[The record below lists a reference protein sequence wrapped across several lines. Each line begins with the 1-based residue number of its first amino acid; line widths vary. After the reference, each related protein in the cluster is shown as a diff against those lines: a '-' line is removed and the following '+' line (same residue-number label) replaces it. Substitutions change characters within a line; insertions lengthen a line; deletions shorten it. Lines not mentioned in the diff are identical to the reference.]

1 MKLLENPNLDAIG
14 NALTI
19 ETGDCKISGRL
30 ESYSCKMAGNDKRLF
45 KMLSQENGHTPDD
58 LQALSPPQTQSQLS
72 LSPRG
77 GVSPQAVGLY
87 GTGSGEETHGPLCH
101 TCSRKMIFYLIS
113 TLNASFNP
121 DYDFSD
127 AKSHEFSR
135 EPSLDWT
142 VNAVDSNMFST
153 AGEVYATQ
161 IRPKLW
167 AAVNDEIS
175 PNECEIYSY
184 NPDLESD
191 PFGEEGVLWS
201 FNYFFYNKKLKRI
214 LFFACRARS
223 QTAAVGADSGI
234 GRDFDMMLDEE
245 ISDDDDDVDDDVDED
260 NGMYVDDA
268 YRYERVTPLM
278 Y

>member
-19 ETGDCKISGRL
+19 KTGDCKISGRL

-77 GVSPQAVGLY
+77 GVSPQAGGPY
-87 GTGSGEETHGPLCH
+87 GTSSGEETRGPLCH

-142 VNAVDSNMFST
+142 INAVDSNMFST
-153 AGEVYATQ
+153 AGDAYATQ

-167 AAVNDEIS
+167 AAINDEIS
-175 PNECEIYSY
+175 PNECEIYRYMYSERKSCLAK
-184 NPDLESD
+184 NRLEYS
-191 PFGEEGVLWS
+191 
-201 FNYFFYNKKLKRI
+201 
-214 LFFACRARS
+214 
-223 QTAAVGADSGI
+223 
-234 GRDFDMMLDEE
+234 M
-245 ISDDDDDVDDDVDED
+245 
-260 NGMYVDDA
+260 
-268 YRYERVTPLM
+268 
-278 Y
+278 

>member
-19 ETGDCKISGRL
+19 ETGDCKLSGRL

-58 LQALSPPQTQSQLS
+58 LQALSPPQSQLS
-72 LSPRG
+72 LSPRAG
-77 GVSPQAVGLY
+77 ISPQ
-87 GTGSGEETHGPLCH
+87 TGMYSTSAGDESSGPLCH

-113 TLNASFNP
+113 TLNASFQP

-153 AGEVYATQ
+153 SGDIYAAQ

-167 AAVNDEIS
+167 AAINDEIN

-201 FNYFFYNKKLKRI
+201 FNYFFFNKKLKRI
-214 LFFACRARS
+214 LFFACRAS
-223 QTAAVGADSGI
+223 SKTSTVGADSGI
-234 GRDFDMMLDEE
+234 GHDFDMLLDEE
-245 ISDDDDDVDDDVDED
+245 ISEDDDGYEEDEASGVYMDDSF
-260 NGMYVDDA
+260 
-268 YRYERVTPLM
+268 RQERVTPLM